1 MSSVELRHE
10 PEEVATQATSFESY
24 QSERITHDC
33 KVAFTGVKMDPQTV
47 KTETMSTTSQ
57 TE

>member
-1 MSSVELRHE
+1 MIGVELRHE
-10 PEEVATQATSFESY
+10 PEEVAAQATSFESY

-33 KVAFTGVKMDPQTV
+33 KVAFTGVRLDPQTV

-57 TE
+57 TK